1 MCSLLASLNI
11 HAALV
16 VFQLSLVTL
25 SQHASGLHLITA
37 TRVTGWW
44 QLQSSMEAHM
54 PGWCQRPTTHWEAPM
69 VTVLQWCVAGPGTC
83 ATPFKESPLIFIHFH
98 WYLEFPSWNSH
109 HMVSWTGIIM
119 KLPENCQTYNVA
131 SCFFCHRAFPT
142 PKPFPCW
149 EGCWNMQIPLNQPSS
164 ARKWQTVH
172 FSAGSV
178 WGCSGSGEPHSPN

>member
-11 HAALV
+11 HAAFV

-44 QLQSSMEAHM
+44 QLQSSTEVHM
-54 PGWCQRPTTHWEAPM
+54 LGWCQWPTTHWEAPT
-69 VTVLQWCVAGPGTC
+69 VTVLQWCIAGPGNMFY
-83 ATPFKESPLIFIHFH
+83 PFWNSPLIFIFISTDTLSFH
-98 WYLEFPSWNSH
+98 LGTVTIRFPGLVLLW
-109 HMVSWTGIIM
+109 
-119 KLPENCQTYNVA
+119 NCQKTEMLLL
-131 SCFFCHRAFPT
+131 FFCHRAFPT
-142 PKPFPCW
+142 SKPFPCW

-178 WGCSGSGEPHSPN
+178 WGCSSSGEPHSPN